1 MLSWTFTHHPDDVA
15 DKLKS
20 FNPQKETWIV
30 SDLKSKQEIQ
40 KIAIHQQKYYS
51 DESVLRISDFW
62 KMWIRRFCPH
72 LQIVSSD
79 FIKELVKN
87 YIEIYGEKLAL
98 EKQEAS
104 TLYKYM
110 TDLAP
115 LVLHEQSH
123 QTLKEWIKSKKP
135 EPQWMKWEIVAQ
147 NCLQY
152 IIQTHHCLESSWVSA
167 YLQNQP
173 IEKII
178 WPNKIIFDLGSKMTS
193 LEMGLIQILAQKN
206 EIEVIVPR
214 PPENKQWHN
223 KFNYLLKTYQNYS
236 GFGKVAQEQIKRTQD
251 LISHIKSENFYRFA
265 SEVSEVKFVTHQ
277 VRKYIESGVKPDSI
291 VILSPRIEDY
301 WPLIKF
307 HFDEEGIPLQK
318 DLVSSAMSLGLV
330 QKWLSAIQVK
340 TQKSSWEDLEFTYSQ
355 TPQAEKNFEQFK
367 ALFQEMFDAEDLKR
381 SAEIQKNYYAQ
392 IDLYK
397 KISRDQFL
405 FQLLKSWIQ
414 IDFEKTGENII
425 PQLTKDFISQTIE
438 TELYFNQWFELLQS
452 RLSKKE
458 LKIENSK
465 QHGVHVLPV
474 NSAQIFNITHRLW
487 IGLDDSGFKSQH
499 QTLLPISDI
508 EELKSIFDLSIDYP
522 EESHSDFN
530 LRWYAMSECKEQIFT
545 SAHVSNLGEPL
556 NVSLFFLEHCK
567 EADIEFDYNT
577 MVDSEQRFFNPDS
590 LLKNEPVQFNK
601 LKIENNNE
609 HHSIQQFKFDSLS
622 PSDIETYAKCE
633 FKLLAAKGFK
643 LRQYQVTGVDID
655 ARQKGTVLH
664 DLFKF
669 IIADKNYLSVT
680 KSEIDQYL
688 EEQRIQKKLFPL
700 MDLFWLTQKNKMID
714 IGFKFSQVEKQRL
727 AMTSDVSHHLEQT
740 VEVYFNLEDLQFEK
754 QQSEKKSAEQNQLK
768 KMIKIKGRLDRFDLL
783 TQENSFILFD
793 YKSAKNSGTHMAKS
807 WLKYNE
813 YQLLLYSLCI
823 EKAYGY
829 QALGA
834 LYYFYKN
841 YEHHT
846 GYVLDQDF
854 DYKKSLTLKK
864 NTSISK
870 DDLAVIKSEFTDQL
884 KKLFDRLLENH
895 FKTNPLD
902 EKECQNCDWRKL
914 CRAPHLN

>member
-15 DKLKS
+15 DKLNN

-40 KIAIHQQKYYS
+40 KIAIAQQKYYS

-87 YIEIYGEKLAL
+87 YIEVYGEQLSL

-123 QTLKEWIKSKKP
+123 LTLKEWIRSKKP
-135 EPQWMKWEIVAQ
+135 EPQWIKWEIIAQ

-167 YLQNQP
+167 YLQSQP

-206 EIEVIVPR
+206 EVEVIVPQL
-214 PPENKQWHN
+214 PKNKQWNN

-236 GFGKVAQEQIKRTQD
+236 GFGKSTQEQINSIQQPV
-251 LISHIKSENFYRFA
+251 SNIKPENFYRFA
-265 SEVSEVKFVTHQ
+265 TEVSEVKFITHQ
-277 VRKYIESGVKPDSI
+277 VRKWIESGIKSDSI
-291 VILSPRIEDY
+291 VILSPRVEDY

-340 TQKSSWEDLEFTYSQ
+340 TQKASWEDLELTYGQ

-381 SAEIQKNYYAQ
+381 NTDIQKNYYAQ

-397 KISRDQFL
+397 KISRDQFII
-405 FQLLKSWIQ
+405 QLLKNWIQ
-414 IDFEKTGENII
+414 IDFDKTGENII
-425 PQLTKDFISQTIE
+425 LQLTKDFISQTIE
-438 TELYFNQWFELLQS
+438 TELYFNQWFDLLQS

-458 LKIENSK
+458 IKVENSK

-474 NSAQIFNITHRLW
+474 NSAQIFNVTHRLW

-508 EELKSIFDLSIDYP
+508 EELKSIFDLSIEYP

-530 LRWYAMSECKEQIFT
+530 LRWYAMSGSKEQIFT
-545 SAHVSNLGEPL
+545 SPHVSNLGEPL
-556 NVSLFFLEHCK
+556 NVSLFFLENCK
-567 EADIEFDYNT
+567 EAQLEFNYNT
-577 MVDSEQRFFNPDS
+577 VVDSEQKAFNPEAMD
-590 LLKNEPVQFNK
+590 KTKPVLFNK
-601 LKIENNNE
+601 IKLETNNE
-609 HHSIQQFKFDSLS
+609 FHKVSQFKSESIS
-622 PSDIETYAKCE
+622 PSDIENYAKCG
-633 FKLLAAKGFK
+633 FKLLAQKGFK

-655 ARQKGTVLH
+655 ARQKGTILH

-669 IIADKNYLSVT
+669 IIADKNYLTVT
-680 KSEIDQYL
+680 KKNIDQYL
-688 EEQRIQKKLFPL
+688 EEQRVQKKLFPL
-700 MDLFWLTQKNKMID
+700 MDLFWLTQKNKMTD
-714 IGFKFSQVEKQRL
+714 IGVKFSQVEKQRL
-727 AMTSDVSHHLEQT
+727 ALVSDVSHHLEHT
-740 VEVYFNLEDLQFEK
+740 IEIYFNPDEIQFES
-754 QQSEKKSAEQNQLK
+754 QPQSKRS
-768 KMIKIKGRLDRFDLL
+768 IKIKGRLDRFDLL
-783 TQENSFILFD
+783 KADNSFVLFD
-793 YKSAKNSGTHMAKS
+793 YKSSKNAGTHMAGS

-813 YQLLLYSLCI
+813 YQLLLYSLCV

-829 QALGA
+829 KVLGA

-841 YEHHT
+841 YEHNV
-846 GYVLDQDF
+846 GYVLEKDF
-854 DYKKSLTLKK
+854 DYKKSLNLKK
-864 NTSISK
+864 NTLMSEE
-870 DDLAVIKSEFTDQL
+870 DLLVLKNDFLNQL
-884 KKLFDRLLENH
+884 KTLFDRLTENN
-895 FKTNPLD
+895 FKTSPVD
-902 EKECQNCDWRKL
+902 EKECQTCDWRKL

>member
-1 MLSWTFTHHPDDVA
+1 MLSWTFTYHPDDVA
-15 DKLKS
+15 DKLKN

-40 KIAIHQQKYYS
+40 KIAIHHQKYYS

-87 YIEIYGEKLAL
+87 YIEIYGEQLSL

-135 EPQWMKWEIVAQ
+135 EPQWIKWEIIAQ
-147 NCLQY
+147 NCLQF

-167 YLQNQP
+167 YLQSQP

-193 LEMGLIQILAQKN
+193 LEMGLIQILARKN
-206 EIEVIVPR
+206 DVEVIVPQL
-214 PPENKQWHN
+214 PKNKQWNN
-223 KFNYLLKTYQNYS
+223 KFNYLLKTYQSYS
-236 GFGKVAQEQIKRTQD
+236 GFGKSVQEQTKPTQQR
-251 LISHIKSENFYRFA
+251 ISNIKSENFFRF
-265 SEVSEVKFVTHQ
+265 STEVSEVKFITHQ
-277 VRKYIESGVKPDSI
+277 VRKWIELGIKPDSI

-330 QKWLSAIQVK
+330 QKWLSAILVK
-340 TQKSSWEDLEFTYSQ
+340 TQKTSWEDLELTYGQ

-381 SAEIQKNYYAQ
+381 NTDVQKNYYAH

-397 KISRDQFL
+397 KISRDQFVI
-405 FQLLKSWIQ
+405 QLLKNWIQ

-425 PQLTKDFISQTIE
+425 LLLAKDFISQTIE
-438 TELYFNQWFELLQS
+438 TELYFNQWFDLLQS

-458 LKIENSK
+458 IKVENSK
-465 QHGVHVLPV
+465 LHGVHVLPV
-474 NSAQIFNITHRLW
+474 NSAQIFNVTHRLW

-508 EELKSIFDLSIDYP
+508 EELKSVFDLSIEYP

-530 LRWYAMSECKEQIFT
+530 LRWYAMSGCKEQIFT
-545 SAHVSNLGEPL
+545 SSHVSNLGEPL
-556 NVSLFFLEHCK
+556 NVSLFFLENCK
-567 EADIEFDYNT
+567 ETELEFNYNT
-577 MVDSEQRFFNPDS
+577 VVDSEQKAFNPKTIAKTKPVLFDK
-590 LLKNEPVQFNK
+590 LL
-601 LKIENNNE
+601 LENNNE
-609 HHSIQQFKFDSLS
+609 FHKVSQFKSESLS
-622 PSDIETYAKCE
+622 PSDIENYAKCG
-633 FKLLAAKGFK
+633 FKLLAQKGFK
-643 LRQYQVTGVDID
+643 LRQYQITGVDID

-664 DLFKF
+664 DLFRF

-680 KSEIDQYL
+680 KEDIDQYL
-688 EEQRIQKKLFPL
+688 EEQRVQKKLFPL

-714 IGFKFSQVEKQRL
+714 IGLKFSQVEKQRL
-727 AMTSDVSHHLEQT
+727 GLVSDVSHHLEQSI
-740 VEVYFNLEDLQFEK
+740 EICFNPDEIQFEM
-754 QQSEKKSAEQNQLK
+754 QPQSARS
-768 KMIKIKGRLDRFDLL
+768 IKIKGRLDRFDLL
-783 TQENSFILFD
+783 SKDNSFVLFD
-793 YKSAKNSGTHMAKS
+793 YKSSKNAGTHMAES

-813 YQLLLYSLCI
+813 YQLLLYSLCV

-829 QALGA
+829 KALGA

-841 YEHHT
+841 YEHNV
-846 GYVLDQDF
+846 GYVLEKDF

-864 NTSISK
+864 NTLISEE
-870 DDLAVIKSEFTDQL
+870 DLSVVKTDFLNHL
-884 KKLFDRLLENH
+884 KILFDRLAQND
-895 FKTNPLD
+895 FKTSPVD
-902 EKECQNCDWRKL
+902 EKECQTCDWRKL